1 MKLSFIILSLVSGLA
16 FSAPPRELSFYV
28 VSPVEGKA
36 PVIDGSLNEPAWE
49 KAAVFRHYYVY
60 NCAEPIPEK
69 LKTEFRMLYDEKGIY
84 LGIINFEEHP
94 EKLRKIITDF
104 DNSAIWTDDCAEI
117 FFDARANGISYHCF
131 KVNCIGTRADF
142 RRRDAAVYQND
153 WSGTDWTAR
162 TSTGKDRWTIEAF
175 FPWSD
180 LPAKAEMSDI
190 WMFCHVRYA
199 YSGGNFAGATSSVL
213 GGYSSPRNFG
223 YIYFKGANDTVSP
236 EKISALLSRS
246 AEEPWCAM
254 AGNTLILRDKG
265 KSVLTEPGQVKNNEF
280 AEIEKLSA
288 ELARACGKSAF
299 KKYREELDAINLECR
314 VLEKEKTT
322 VSGLR
327 RLYVLKERCRAL
339 KWKIALEESLN

>member
-1 MKLSFIILSLVSGLA
+1 MWVTG
-16 FSAPPRELSFYV
+16 
-28 VSPVEGKA
+28 
-36 PVIDGSLNEPAWE
+36 
-49 KAAVFRHYYVY
+49 AA
-60 NCAEPIPEK
+60 
-69 LKTEFRMLYDEKGIY
+69 
-84 LGIINFEEHP
+84 
-94 EKLRKIITDF
+94 
-104 DNSAIWTDDCAEI
+104 
-117 FFDARANGISYHCF
+117 
-131 KVNCIGTRADF
+131 
-142 RRRDAAVYQND
+142 
-153 WSGTDWTAR
+153 
-162 TSTGKDRWTIEAF
+162 
-175 FPWSD
+175 
-180 LPAKAEMSDI
+180 
-190 WMFCHVRYA
+190 
-199 YSGGNFAGATSSVL
+199 SSIL

-236 EKISALLSRS
+236 EKISTLLSRS

-254 AGNTLILRDKG
+254 AGDTLILRDKG

-299 KKYREELDAINLECR
+299 KKYREELDAINRECR

>member
-16 FSAPPRELSFYV
+16 LSAPPRELSFYV

-36 PVIDGSLNEPAWE
+36 PVVDGCLNEAAWE

-60 NCAEPIPEK
+60 NCAEPTPGK

-104 DNSAIWTDDCAEI
+104 DNAAIWTDDCAEI

-162 TSTGKDRWTIEAF
+162 TSIGKDRWTIEAF

-180 LPAKAEMSDI
+180 LPAKAETSDI
-190 WMFCHVRYA
+190 WMFR
-199 YSGGNFAGATSSVL
+199 SRQFGAG
-213 GGYSSPRNFG
+213 RIF
-223 YIYFKGANDTVSP
+223 
-236 EKISALLSRS
+236 
-246 AEEPWCAM
+246 EPAQ
-254 AGNTLILRDKG
+254 L
-265 KSVLTEPGQVKNNEF
+265 
-280 AEIEKLSA
+280 
-288 ELARACGKSAF
+288 
-299 KKYREELDAINLECR
+299 
-314 VLEKEKTT
+314 
-322 VSGLR
+322 
-327 RLYVLKERCRAL
+327 RLYLLPGSK
-339 KWKIALEESLN
+339 